1 MRGRNRLR
9 QVRGVPLPL
18 SVVLRRLDL
27 RGTGADDLRRRL
39 PRPVAQTEP
48 PIDEVRTVLAEVRAD
63 GDAALRRFAERF
75 DGVVLDDLRVPEAE
89 VRAALEAIPAD
100 LREALEAAHDNIASY
115 HAAQRGDEIVHH
127 NGAVEIRELVRPVDR
142 VGCYVPNALAPLV
155 STALMTLVPA
165 KVAGVPE
172 VVLVSPARPDGRVPE
187 GILAAA
193 ALAGADE
200 VYRIGGPAAIGALA
214 YGTESIRPVDVI
226 VGPGSARVA
235 QAKREVAGQG
245 LVGVPSSFAGPSEVV
260 VVADAATPPEW
271 AAVDVILQ
279 AEHGPDG
286 LAWLVTWDD
295 AVADAVT
302 DAVARLVP
310 ASPRREHLEAT
321 LAEGGY
327 AVVCD
332 GPEQA
337 MAVANAIAPE
347 HLELLVADAEALL
360 PLVRHAGAVFCG
372 PLAPASIGDYLAGPN
387 HVLPTY
393 GSARFSG
400 ALRVDDF
407 RKHVHV
413 VTVDDKG
420 LAEVAPHVVA
430 LATYE
435 GLPAHADSIRRR
447 EGAP

>member
-1 MRGRNRLR
+1 MTGVRGRNRLR
-9 QVRGVPLPL
+9 QVCGVPLAL

-100 LREALEAAHDNIASY
+100 LRQALEAAHDNIASY

-193 ALAGADE
+193 ALAGA
-200 VYRIGGPAAIGALA
+200 
-214 YGTESIRPVDVI
+214 
-226 VGPGSARVA
+226 
-235 QAKREVAGQG
+235 
-245 LVGVPSSFAGPSEVV
+245 
-260 VVADAATPPEW
+260 
-271 AAVDVILQ
+271 
-279 AEHGPDG
+279 
-286 LAWLVTWDD
+286 
-295 AVADAVT
+295 
-302 DAVARLVP
+302 
-310 ASPRREHLEAT
+310 
-321 LAEGGY
+321 
-327 AVVCD
+327 
-332 GPEQA
+332 
-337 MAVANAIAPE
+337 
-347 HLELLVADAEALL
+347 
-360 PLVRHAGAVFCG
+360 
-372 PLAPASIGDYLAGPN
+372 
-387 HVLPTY
+387 
-393 GSARFSG
+393 
-400 ALRVDDF
+400 
-407 RKHVHV
+407 
-413 VTVDDKG
+413 
-420 LAEVAPHVVA
+420 
-430 LATYE
+430 
-435 GLPAHADSIRRR
+435 
-447 EGAP
+447 

>member
-1 MRGRNRLR
+1 MGPVTRPP
-9 QVRGVPLPL
+9 VALP
-18 SVVLRRLDL
+18 VVLRRLDL
-27 RGTGADDLRRRL
+27 RGTGTDDLRRRL
-39 PRPVAQTEP
+39 PRPPAQTEP
-48 PIDEVRTVLAEVRAD
+48 PSDEVRALLAEVREH
-63 GDAALRRFAERF
+63 GDAALRTFAERF
-75 DGVVLDDLRVPEAE
+75 DGVSLDDLRVPPAE
-89 VRAALEAIPAD
+89 VAAALDRLPAD
-100 LREALEAAHDNIASY
+100 LREALEAAHENIAAY
-115 HAAQRGDEIVHH
+115 HGAQRGHEVVHH
-127 NGAVEIRELVRPVDR
+127 NGAIEIRELVRPVDR

-172 VVLVSPARPDGRVPE
+172 VVLVSPARPDGHVPA

-235 QAKREVAGQG
+235 QAKREVAGLG

-260 VVADAATPPEW
+260 VVADASTPAEL
-271 AAVDVILQ
+271 AAIDVILQ

-286 LAWLVTWDD
+286 LAWLVTWDES
-295 AVADAVT
+295 VADAVT
-302 DAVARLVP
+302 AAVARLVP

-332 GPEQA
+332 DRAQA
-337 MAVANAIAPE
+337 LAVANAIAPE
-347 HLELLVADAEALL
+347 HLELLVDDAEALL

-393 GSARFSG
+393 GSARFAG

-413 VTVDDKG
+413 VTVGDKG
-420 LAEVAPHVVA
+420 LAQVAAHVIA
-430 LATYE
+430 LAEYE
-435 GLPAHADSIRRR
+435 GLPAHAESIRLRQ
-447 EGAP
+447 EPA

>member
-1 MRGRNRLR
+1 
-9 QVRGVPLPL
+9 L
-18 SVVLRRLDL
+18 SLVLRRLDL
-27 RGTGADDLRRRL
+27 RGTGTDDLRRRL
-39 PRPVAQTEP
+39 PRPPSQTEP
-48 PIDEVRTVLAEVRAD
+48 PVDDVRAVLAEVRER
-63 GDAALRRFAERF
+63 GDDALRDLTERF
-75 DGVVLDDLRVPEAE
+75 DGVRIDDLRVPPAE
-89 VRAALEAIPAD
+89 VAAALDTIPPEV
-100 LREALEAAHDNIASY
+100 REALMFAHDNIAAY
-115 HAAQRGDEIVHH
+115 HGAQVGDEVVHH

-142 VGCYVPNALAPLV
+142 VGCYVPSAAAPLV

-172 VVLVSPARPDGRVPE
+172 VVLVTAPGPDGAVAP

-200 VYRIGGPAAIGALA
+200 VYRVGGPAAIAALA
-214 YGTESIRPVDVI
+214 YGTGSIRPVDVI

-235 QAKREVAGQG
+235 QAKREVAGLG
-245 LVGVPSSFAGPSEVV
+245 LVGVPSAFAGPSEVV
-260 VVADAATPPEW
+260 VVADASTPPDH
-271 AAVDVILQ
+271 AAIDVIVQ

-286 LAWLVTWDD
+286 LAWLVTWDE
-295 AVADAVT
+295 AVADAVAA
-302 DAVARLVP
+302 AVARMVP
-310 ASPRREHLEAT
+310 ASPRRAHLEAT

-332 GPEQA
+332 DPAQA
-337 MAVANAIAPE
+337 LAVANAIAPE
-347 HLELLVADAEALL
+347 HLELLVDGADDLL

-372 PLAPASIGDYLAGPN
+372 PLAPASIGDYVAGPN

-413 VTVDDKG
+413 VSVGEKG

-430 LATYE
+430 LAGYE
-435 GLPAHADSIRRR
+435 GLPAHAESVRLR
-447 EGAP
+447 EAALGR